1 MTSPKAQPQSQ
12 LAAETNYYHYAG
24 NWSLRAAAR
33 HSSAHR
39 EGAQHPVPGQ
49 TPGNMKPVVDV
60 GVEALHG
67 PHRVLL
73 QLAVQRALL
82 LHVLRLSD
90 SRGRHMRGGARVNGW
105 PL

>member
-82 LHVLRLSD
+82 LHVLQLRQQGETHE
-90 SRGRHMRGGARVNGW
+90 R
-105 PL
+105 